1 MHRARADVSW
11 SGNRLLGGALK
22 ALSSTL
28 SDALRQT
35 ACLSRIQQDAPSSGD
50 IAVSLRRCKTP
61 HESAAGAVQAY
72 EKTVTRSRR
81 LIGVACV
88 PLSGGWH
95 DLSYRSCLIRYLC
108 MDTKQVRYRCRRSP
122 PKPAL
127 RGHTKPT

>member
-61 HESAAGAVQAY
+61 HESASGAVQAY
-72 EKTVTRSRR
+72 EKNGDALAALDRRR
-81 LIGVACV
+81 LRAV
-88 PLSGGWH
+88 
-95 DLSYRSCLIRYLC
+95 
-108 MDTKQVRYRCRRSP
+108 VRRLARP
-122 PKPAL
+122 VV
-127 RGHTKPT
+127 